1 MKKSISIIIIFFV
14 LFMMTITSKAST
26 GNATT
31 DVRMRQG
38 PSTGT
43 AVITMLN
50 SGEKVEVTGEEN
62 GWYKIKRGDTEG
74 YVKKDY
80 LKIEEDNTQTEHN
93 TNNDGEKNQN
103 INDTEQAKISL
114 KTDTSVYVLPLF
126 NSTKIADIS
135 KEKEI
140 KLISYTGKWV
150 YISAENI
157 TGWVVSTKVEGI
169 EKAVQT
175 SKEQKQ
181 SNTNLSEN
189 TVASNTVKQNDEANN
204 DQSNNDQ
211 SNKDNV
217 DQNKDQTSEQQQT
230 SGDNQSTNENK
241 DVNNKASDENVDNN
255 QNQQS
260 NEQTSSE
267 TSFPKTM
274 YVNASS
280 LNVRQKATINS
291 DAITGLVNNQS
302 VKVTGQEGDWY
313 KVSTED
319 GEGYVLA
326 KYLSDSKN

>member
-38 PSTGT
+38 PSTST

-74 YVKKDY
+74 YVKKEY

-204 DQSNNDQ
+204 DQSN
-211 SNKDNV
+211 KDNV

>member
-204 DQSNNDQ
+204 DQSN
-211 SNKDNV
+211 KDNV

-291 DAITGLVNNQS
+291 EAITGLVNNQS

>member
-204 DQSNNDQ
+204 DQSN
-211 SNKDNV
+211 KDNV
-217 DQNKDQTSEQQQT
+217 VQNKDQTSEQQQT

-241 DVNNKASDENVDNN
+241 DVNDKASNENVDNN

>member
-14 LFMMTITSKAST
+14 LFMMNITSKAST
-26 GNATT
+26 GSATT

-150 YISAENI
+150 YISTENI
-157 TGWVVSTKVEGI
+157 TGWVVSAKVEGI

-204 DQSNNDQ
+204 DQSN
-211 SNKDNV
+211 KDNV

-241 DVNNKASDENVDNN
+241 DVNDKASNENVDNN

>member
-204 DQSNNDQ
+204 DQSN
-211 SNKDNV
+211 KDNV

-241 DVNNKASDENVDNN
+241 DVNDKASNENVDNN

>member
-204 DQSNNDQ
+204 DQSN
-211 SNKDNV
+211 KDNV

-241 DVNNKASDENVDNN
+241 DVNDKASNENVDNN

-291 DAITGLVNNQS
+291 EAITGLVNNQS

>member
-157 TGWVVSTKVEGI
+157 TGWVVSAKVEGI

-189 TVASNTVKQNDEANN
+189 TVASNTVKQNDEA
-204 DQSNNDQ
+204 NNDQ

>member
-1 MKKSISIIIIFFV
+1 M
-14 LFMMTITSKAST
+14 
-26 GNATT
+26 
-31 DVRMRQG
+31 
-38 PSTGT
+38 
-43 AVITMLN
+43 
-50 SGEKVEVTGEEN
+50 
-62 GWYKIKRGDTEG
+62 
-74 YVKKDY
+74 
-80 LKIEEDNTQTEHN
+80 
-93 TNNDGEKNQN
+93 
-103 INDTEQAKISL
+103 
-114 KTDTSVYVLPLF
+114 F

-204 DQSNNDQ
+204 DQSN
-211 SNKDNV
+211 KDNV

-241 DVNNKASDENVDNN
+241 DVNDKASNENVDNN

>member
-204 DQSNNDQ
+204 DQSN
-211 SNKDNV
+211 KDNV

-267 TSFPKTM
+267 TIFPKTM

-291 DAITGLVNNQS
+291 EAITGLVNNQS

>member
-157 TGWVVSTKVEGI
+157 TGWVVSAKVEGI

-204 DQSNNDQ
+204 DQSN
-211 SNKDNV
+211 KDNV

-241 DVNNKASDENVDNN
+241 DVNDKASNENVDNN